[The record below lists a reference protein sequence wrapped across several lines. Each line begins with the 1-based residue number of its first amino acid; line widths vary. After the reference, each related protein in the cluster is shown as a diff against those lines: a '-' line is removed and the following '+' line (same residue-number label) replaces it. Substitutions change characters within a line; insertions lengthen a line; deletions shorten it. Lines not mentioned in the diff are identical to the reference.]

1 MSGPI
6 CIFEEEQYPL
16 IRKAAALAGEILHL
30 VGERVAAGKT
40 LLELDAFA
48 EEWIRDQGAVPTFK
62 GYMGFP
68 NTLCTSVNENIVH
81 GIPNDK
87 PLKEGDIVSIDV
99 GVTVT
104 EDFNGKPFKYVGD
117 NAFTFPCGEINAK
130 SRRLLEAT
138 NEGLWAGLDSI
149 KAGGFISDISKAIE
163 QIAKDK
169 RYGNV
174 QEFGGHGIGPEYHS
188 QPFIPNFTEYFKH
201 YPDDEI
207 KPGMVLA
214 VEPMFNIGTS
224 AIKKHKDGW
233 TIATADRK
241 NSAHFE
247 HSALVT
253 KDSVEIITDVR
264 KTRDIFK
271 S

>member
-6 CIFEEEQYPL
+6 CIFEKEQYPL
-16 IRKAAALAGEILHL
+16 IREAAAQAGEILHL
-30 VGERVAAGKT
+30 VGERVRPGVT

-48 EEWIRDQGAVPTFK
+48 EEWIRDQGSIPTFK

-87 PLKEGDIVSIDV
+87 ELKEGDIVRID
-99 GVTVT
+99 
-104 EDFNGKPFKYVGD
+104 VGD
-117 NAFTFPCGEINAK
+117 NAFTFPCGEVSAK
-130 SRRLLEAT
+130 SKRLLMDT
-138 NEGLWAGLDSI
+138 NRGLWAGLDAI
-149 KAGGFISDISKAIE
+149 KAGGYISDIATAIE
-163 QIAKDK
+163 KIAREK

-174 QEFGGHGIGPEYHS
+174 MEFGGHGIGPEYHC

-201 YPDDEI
+201 YPDDQI
-207 KPGMVLA
+207 KVGMVLA
-214 VEPMFNIGTS
+214 VEPMFNLGTS
-224 AIKKHKDGW
+224 AVKKHKDGW
-233 TIATADRK
+233 TITTADRK

-253 KDSVEIITDVR
+253 EEGIEIITDVR
-264 KTRDIFK
+264 KTRNKFEENAVE